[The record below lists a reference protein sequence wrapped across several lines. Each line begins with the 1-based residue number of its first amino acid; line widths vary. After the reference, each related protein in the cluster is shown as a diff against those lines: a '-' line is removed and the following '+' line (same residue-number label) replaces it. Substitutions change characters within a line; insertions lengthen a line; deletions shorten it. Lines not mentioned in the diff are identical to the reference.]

1 MTPEWL
7 VRTSLLVG
15 DEKIEKLQQARVLIA
30 GLGGV
35 GSFAAEF
42 LCRAGIGALTIIDG
56 DTVDVSNKNR
66 QLPALDS
73 TLGQQKAA
81 VMATRMKD
89 INPSL
94 QLEVIPH
101 FQEPEDMRL
110 LVDRGYDYILDCIDS
125 FQPKLNLIR
134 CCLEAEVAFISS
146 MGAGGRINPEYVRL
160 ASIEE
165 TRNCPFAQ
173 QVRKSLRRQKILRPF
188 PVIFSDE
195 QVIPNSVEKTDGTRY
210 KKSYYGTISYMPALF
225 GLYMAAF
232 VIRQIMARPSAETP

>member
-15 DEKIEKLQQARVLIA
+15 DEKIEKLQNARVLIA

-42 LCRAGIGALTIIDG
+42 LCRSGIGHLTIIDG
-56 DTVDVSNKNR
+56 DTVDISNKNR

-73 TLGQQKAA
+73 TVGQHKAH

-89 INPSL
+89 INPQL
-94 QLEVIPH
+94 HLEVIPQ
-101 FQEPEDMRL
+101 FQEPGDMRL
-110 LVDRGYDYILDCIDS
+110 LIENGYDFVLDCIDS

-134 CCLEAEVAFISS
+134 CCLDAHIAFISA
-146 MGAGGRINPEYVRL
+146 MGAGGRINPEFVRL

-165 TRNCPFAQ
+165 TKNCPFAQ
-173 QVRKSLRRQKILRPF
+173 QVRKSLRRQNVLRPF

-225 GLYMAAF
+225 GLHMAAY
-232 VIRQIMARPSAETP
+232 VIRQIMAKP